1 MPDTTNGRTRH
12 REVIGDASGQ
22 QSAPEQR
29 ALEFLA
35 KVVRVPGVRV
45 NREEFLRQELR
56 KLRMGDDAIARAIDS
71 NPLLAGVALTEI
83 DRLAEEAISYEMN
96 KSAAI
101 SFVAGIPGGFAML
114 GTIPADLMQYYVH
127 ALRIMQ
133 KLAYL
138 YGWGELLPDGRDADD
153 DTLGVL
159 TVFFGVMLGV
169 GGAAQSLTAFARVA
183 AKTAYQNHA
192 TKRALM
198 SITWYPVVKHSLRLI
213 GINITKSTAA
223 KGFSKIVPVIGGFV
237 SSGLTFM
244 ALQSQSALLKGH
256 LREIPPPGVSVEEW
270 DQLRLGAATESR
282 RPETAESLQKG
293 LRGKAKVVMVGA
305 KSAASGIADGAS
317 SAASSF
323 NSIKERLGRR
333 K

>member
-114 GTIPADLMQYYVH
+114 GTIPADLMQYYAH

-159 TVFFGVMLGV
+159 AVFFGVMLGV

-317 SAASSF
+317 SLSGGL
-323 NSIKERLGRR
+323 KGRLGRR